1 MSTATTLAYSMAGA
15 AEASGLSVSQLDRA
29 IRSGHLRV
37 KWSSKDE
44 DGNPT
49 GKRVI
54 LATALHEYLE
64 GLMDG

>member
-1 MSTATTLAYSMAGA
+1 MSTLAYSMAGA
-15 AEASGLSVSQLDRA
+15 AEATGLSESQLDRA
-29 IRSGHLRV
+29 IRAGHLRV

-54 LATALHEYLE
+54 LAAALQDYLDA
-64 GLMDG
+64 LVDG